1 METDSTEKERNKIVL
16 MSLQNYE
23 TFTHIPFE
31 RAASIS
37 KVTAW
42 S

>member
-1 METDSTEKERNKIVL
+1 METDLTEKERNNSVL
-16 MSLQNYE
+16 MSLQNYK
-23 TFTHIPFE
+23 TITHIPFE